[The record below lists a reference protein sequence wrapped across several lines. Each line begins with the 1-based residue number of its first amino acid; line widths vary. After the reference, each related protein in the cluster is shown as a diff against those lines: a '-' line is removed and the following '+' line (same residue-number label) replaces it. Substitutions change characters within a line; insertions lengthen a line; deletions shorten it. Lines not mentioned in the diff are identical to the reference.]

1 MADTPPPAEEPT
13 MRIVAPDEVTVGVID
28 PVAPDAAATAKACL
42 AEIAAGGEAAV
53 RKFAEK
59 FGDVEAGA
67 PLLIDKAAMKAA
79 FDALDPATR
88 DALERTATRVR
99 AFADAQRASVTDVE
113 VPIPGGFAGHTVAP
127 VEVRSA
133 ARRATLLIPSSSS
146 SSSSPSAS
154 ERSYAVS
161 VRRAAKEGLRAA
173 PRPCLVRDRRSSR
186 RPGWRGKIESPL
198 SRNALLKGTAAAAA
212 AAAVASADAPFVQPR
227 SRVATRRAGATRC
240 RARSS

>member
-1 MADTPPPAEEPT
+1 MADMPPPAEEPT

-67 PLLIDKAAMKAA
+67 PLLIDKAGMKAA

-127 VEVRSA
+127 VEVRSS
-133 ARRATLLIPSSSS
+133 ARRETLLTPSSLSS

-161 VRRAAKEGLRAA
+161 VRGAAKEGLRAA

-212 AAAVASADAPFVQPR
+212 AASADAPFVQPR